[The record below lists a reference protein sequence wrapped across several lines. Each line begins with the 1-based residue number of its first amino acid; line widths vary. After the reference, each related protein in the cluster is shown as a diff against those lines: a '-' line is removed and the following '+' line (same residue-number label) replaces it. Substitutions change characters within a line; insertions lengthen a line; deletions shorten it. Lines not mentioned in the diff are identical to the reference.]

1 MQSIHGLMMIWCVSI
16 ILIIAANAYQII
28 PRNFRKKSYQCDT
41 SRITK
46 LNYISNHNIIPSS
59 IRRLSTTRTFLF
71 KKKDKEMVDIEAKD
85 AIVEGDNEIK
95 KEPSAFEQVA
105 SKGLAGVLAIACAEA
120 IFWALGI
127 VDAVTFIDFQV
138 YSSLL

>member
-1 MQSIHGLMMIWCVSI
+1 M
-16 ILIIAANAYQII
+16 AANAYQVI
-28 PRNFRKKSYQCDT
+28 PRNFRTKSYQCDT
-41 SRITK
+41 SRINQ

-59 IRRLSTTRTFLF
+59 IHTLYTTKTFLF
-71 KKKDKEMVDIEAKD
+71 KKKDIDLIDTQSSSEIISDFEAKG
-85 AIVEGDNEIK
+85 ALVEEDNDK

-127 VDAVTFIDFQV
+127 VDTDNVSCTFIDND
-138 YSSLL
+138 

>member
-1 MQSIHGLMMIWCVSI
+1 MRTLC
-16 ILIIAANAYQII
+16 
-28 PRNFRKKSYQCDT
+28 
-41 SRITK
+41 
-46 LNYISNHNIIPSS
+46 
-59 IRRLSTTRTFLF
+59 TRTFLF
-71 KKKDKEMVDIEAKD
+71 KKKDKDLIDIQSSDIE
-85 AIVEGDNEIK
+85 GDSDK

>member
-1 MQSIHGLMMIWCVSI
+1 MMLWYVLI
-16 ILIIAANAYQII
+16 ILFIASNAYQIVT
-28 PRNFRKKSYQCDT
+28 RNFRSKSYQYDI

-46 LNYISNHNIIPSS
+46 LNYICNQNINPTSMRTLCI
-59 IRRLSTTRTFLF
+59 TRTFLF
-71 KKKDKEMVDIEAKD
+71 KKKDKELIDTQSSDI
-85 AIVEGDNEIK
+85 EGDNDK

-127 VDAVTFIDFQV
+127 LDAVNFIDI
-138 YSSLL
+138 

>member
-1 MQSIHGLMMIWCVSI
+1 MMIWCVSI

-28 PRNFRKKSYQCDT
+28 PRNFRIKSYQCDT

-71 KKKDKEMVDIEAKD
+71 KKKDKEMADSQSSGIIIDIEAKD

-127 VDAVTFIDFQV
+127 VDAVT
-138 YSSLL
+138 